1 VTSTASNVSQI
12 TGGVD
17 THRDTHHAAAIDQ
30 VGRRL
35 ADAEFPATPA
45 GYRTLLR
52 WLNQHGAV
60 RQMGVEG
67 TGAYGAGLARFLRE
81 NHVAVVE
88 VDRPDRKG
96 RRTHGK
102 SDPID
107 AYTGCHGRAERHR
120 QRHPQDP

>member
-1 VTSTASNVSQI
+1 VTSTDSTISEI

-17 THRDTHHAAAIDQ
+17 THRDTHHAAVIDQ

-35 ADAEFPATPA
+35 ADAEFPATSA
-45 GYRTLLR
+45 GYRQLLR
-52 WLNQHGAV
+52 WLNQHGPV
-60 RQMGVEG
+60 RQVGVEG
-67 TGAYGAGLARFLRE
+67 TGAYGAGLARFLRG
-81 NHVAVVE
+81 HGIVLVE

-107 AYTGCHGRAERHR
+107 VYAASSPPTRGSGLSRS
-120 QRHPQDP
+120 